1 MTKLAA
7 SFSRLKSEGA
17 FSVLARARELEAQ
30 GRQVVHLQIGEPDFD
45 TPANIVQAGINALN
59 DGHTH
64 YTPSAGILPLRQA
77 IVDYVKRA
85 HGLEANPD
93 QVVVTPGAKP
103 VVFFAILAL
112 IEPGDD
118 VLCPGPGYP
127 TYESMIDYVGAR
139 AVPYRLREENDFRF
153 DPDEFRATVTP
164 KTRLIIVNSPQNPTG
179 GVLERSDLEV
189 IAEVAQE
196 RDIMVLSDEIYHRL
210 IYEGEHVSIATL
222 PGMQER
228 TILMDGFSK
237 TYAMT
242 GWRLGYGGMPEDLA
256 QAMALL
262 QVNSTACAADF
273 TQVAAIEALSGP
285 QTAVDDMLA
294 QFRKRR
300 EVIVDGLNRLPG
312 VSCLKPRG
320 AFYVFPNIKQTGLSS
335 SELAS
340 RLLEEAGVALLAGS
354 DFGEYGDG
362 YLRLSF
368 ANSIENIQ
376 LALESMHQ
384 FLMEL

>member
-1 MTKLAA
+1 MTKLAE
-7 SFSRLKSEGA
+7 SLSRLKPEGA
-17 FSVLARARELEAQ
+17 FRVLARARELEAQ

-45 TPANIVQAGINALN
+45 TPANVVQAGIDALKG
-59 DGHTH
+59 GHTH

-77 IVDYVKRA
+77 IVDYVRRA
-85 HGLEANPD
+85 HGLEATPD

-118 VLCPGPGYP
+118 VLYPNPGYP
-127 TYESMIDYVGAR
+127 TYESMIEYVGAR

-222 PGMQER
+222 PGMQTR

-242 GWRLGYGGMPEDLA
+242 GWRLGYGVMPEGLA
-256 QAMALL
+256 KAMALL

-273 TQVAAIEALSGP
+273 TQIAAIEALSGP
-285 QTAVDDMLA
+285 QTAVDEMIA

-300 EVIVDGLNRLPG
+300 DVIVDGLNRLPG

-320 AFYVFPNIKQTGLSS
+320 AFYVFPNIKETGLSS

-354 DFGEYGDG
+354 GFGEHGDG

-368 ANSIENIQ
+368 ANSIENIH
-376 LALESMHQ
+376 LALESMHE
-384 FLMEL
+384 FLSGL

>member
-1 MTKLAA
+1 MTKLAV
-7 SFSRLKSEGA
+7 SLSRLKSEGA
-17 FSVLARARELEAQ
+17 FRVLARARELEAQ
-30 GRQVVHLQIGEPDFD
+30 GRQMVHLQIGEPDFD
-45 TPANIVQAGINALN
+45 TPANVVQAGINALK

-77 IVDYVKRA
+77 IVDYVRRA
-85 HGLEANPD
+85 HGLEANPN

-103 VVFFAILAL
+103 VVFFAVLAL
-112 IEPGDD
+112 VEPGDD
-118 VLCPGPGYP
+118 VLHPNPGYP

-164 KTRLIIVNSPQNPTG
+164 KTKLIIVNSPQNPTG
-179 GVLERSDLEV
+179 GVLQRSDLEV

-242 GWRLGYGGMPEDLA
+242 GWRLGYGVMPEDLA
-256 QAMALL
+256 QAMAIL

-273 TQVAAIEALSGP
+273 TQVAAIEALNGP

-320 AFYVFPNIKQTGLSS
+320 AFYVFPNIKETGLSS

-384 FLMEL
+384 FLMGL

>member
-1 MTKLAA
+1 M
-7 SFSRLKSEGA
+7 
-17 FSVLARARELEAQ
+17 
-30 GRQVVHLQIGEPDFD
+30 
-45 TPANIVQAGINALN
+45 IN
-59 DGHTH
+59 
-64 YTPSAGILPLRQA
+64 
-77 IVDYVKRA
+77 
-85 HGLEANPD
+85 
-93 QVVVTPGAKP
+93 
-103 VVFFAILAL
+103 
-112 IEPGDD
+112 
-118 VLCPGPGYP
+118 
-127 TYESMIDYVGAR
+127 YVGAR
-139 AVPYRLREENDFRF
+139 AVPYRLREENNFRF

-164 KTRLIIVNSPQNPTG
+164 KTKLIVVNSPQNPTG

-222 PGMQER
+222 PGM
-228 TILMDGFSK
+228 DGFSK

-242 GWRLGYGGMPEDLA
+242 GWRLGYGVMPEDLA
-256 QAMALL
+256 QAMAIL

-285 QTAVDDMLA
+285 QTAVEDMLA

-335 SELAS
+335 SEMAS

-384 FLMEL
+384 FLMGL

>member
-1 MTKLAA
+1 MTKLAE
-7 SFSRLKSEGA
+7 SLSRLKPEGA
-17 FSVLARARELEAQ
+17 FRVLARARELEAQ
-30 GRQVVHLQIGEPDFD
+30 GRQIVHLQIGEPDFD
-45 TPANIVQAGINALN
+45 TPANVVQAGIDALKG
-59 DGHTH
+59 GHTH

-77 IVDYVKRA
+77 IVDYVRRA
-85 HGLEANPD
+85 HGLEVNPD

-118 VLCPGPGYP
+118 VLYPNPGYP
-127 TYESMIDYVGAR
+127 TYESMVEYVGGR

-179 GVLERSDLEV
+179 GVLQRSDLEV

-222 PGMQER
+222 PGMQAR

-242 GWRLGYGGMPEDLA
+242 GWRLGYGVMPEGLA
-256 QAMALL
+256 KAMAIL

-273 TQVAAIEALSGP
+273 TQVAAVEALNGP
-285 QTAVDDMLA
+285 QTAVDDMVA

-300 EVIVDGLNRLPG
+300 EVIVGGLNRLPG
-312 VSCLKPRG
+312 VSCLKPPG
-320 AFYVFPNIKQTGLSS
+320 AFYVFPNIKETGLSS
-335 SELAS
+335 EELAS
-340 RLLEEAGVALLAGS
+340 RLLEEAGVALLPGP
-354 DFGEYGDG
+354 DFGEYGSG

-376 LALESMHQ
+376 LALESMHE
-384 FLMEL
+384 FLSGL

>member
-1 MTKLAA
+1 MPFCHCGNWKKILVIYQQP
-7 SFSRLKSEGA
+7 FRQRL
-17 FSVLARARELEAQ
+17 
-30 GRQVVHLQIGEPDFD
+30 
-45 TPANIVQAGINALN
+45 
-59 DGHTH
+59 
-64 YTPSAGILPLRQA
+64 

-242 GWRLGYGGMPEDLA
+242 GWRLGYGVMPEDLA
-256 QAMALL
+256 QAMAIL

-285 QTAVDDMLA
+285 QTAVEDMLA

-300 EVIVDGLNRLPG
+300 EVIVDGRILPEATGSILRLPQYQTDRAVIERDGFPPVGRSRGGSAGRVGLWRVRRWVPAAELRQLDREYPACAGEHAPVLNG
-312 VSCLKPRG
+312 VVT
-320 AFYVFPNIKQTGLSS
+320 YQ
-335 SELAS
+335 
-340 RLLEEAGVALLAGS
+340 
-354 DFGEYGDG
+354 
-362 YLRLSF
+362 
-368 ANSIENIQ
+368 
-376 LALESMHQ
+376 
-384 FLMEL
+384 

>member
-242 GWRLGYGGMPEDLA
+242 GWRLGYGVMPEDLA

>member
-1 MTKLAA
+1 MTKLAE
-7 SFSRLKSEGA
+7 SLSRLKSEGA
-17 FSVLARARELEAQ
+17 FRVLARARELEAQ
-30 GRQVVHLQIGEPDFD
+30 GRQVVHLQIGEPDFA
-45 TPANIVQAGINALN
+45 TPANVVQAGVDALKS
-59 DGHTH
+59 GHTH
-64 YTPSAGILPLRQA
+64 YTPSAGILPLRQT
-77 IVDYVKRA
+77 IVDYVRRA

-103 VVFFAILAL
+103 IVFFAILAL
-112 IEPGDD
+112 VEPGDD
-118 VLCPGPGYP
+118 VLYPNPGYP

-164 KTRLIIVNSPQNPTG
+164 KTKLIVVNSPQNPTG

-242 GWRLGYGGMPEDLA
+242 GWRLGYGVMPERLA
-256 QAMALL
+256 QAMAIL

-273 TQVAAIEALSGP
+273 TQVAAIEALTGP
-285 QTAVDDMLA
+285 QTAVDEMLA

-300 EVIVDGLNRLPG
+300 DVIVDGLNRLPG

-320 AFYVFPNIKQTGLSS
+320 AFYVFPNIRGTGLSS
-335 SELAS
+335 SEMAN

-354 DFGEYGDG
+354 DFGEYGSG

-376 LALESMHQ
+376 LALESMHE
-384 FLMEL
+384 FLAGL

>member
-1 MTKLAA
+1 MTKLAV
-7 SFSRLKSEGA
+7 SLSRLKSEGA
-17 FSVLARARELEAQ
+17 FRVLARARELEAQ
-30 GRQVVHLQIGEPDFD
+30 GRQMVHLQIGEPDFD
-45 TPANIVQAGINALN
+45 TPANVVQAGINALK

-77 IVDYVKRA
+77 IVDYVRRA
-85 HGLEANPD
+85 HGLEANPN

-103 VVFFAILAL
+103 VVFFAVLAL
-112 IEPGDD
+112 VEPGDD
-118 VLCPGPGYP
+118 VLYPNPGYP

-164 KTRLIIVNSPQNPTG
+164 KTKLIIVNSPQNPTG
-179 GVLERSDLEV
+179 GVLQRSDLEV

-242 GWRLGYGGMPEDLA
+242 GWRLGYGVMPEDLA

-354 DFGEYGDG
+354 DFGEYGEG

>member
-1 MTKLAA
+1 MTKLAE
-7 SFSRLKSEGA
+7 SLSRLKPEGA
-17 FSVLARARELEAQ
+17 FRVLARARELEAQ

-45 TPANIVQAGINALN
+45 TPANVVQAGIDALKG
-59 DGHTH
+59 GHTH

-77 IVDYVKRA
+77 IVDYVRRA
-85 HGLEANPD
+85 HGLEATPD

-118 VLCPGPGYP
+118 VLYPNPGYP
-127 TYESMIDYVGAR
+127 TYESMIEYVGAR

-222 PGMQER
+222 PGMQTR

-242 GWRLGYGGMPEDLA
+242 GWRLGYGVMPEGLA
-256 QAMALL
+256 KAMALL

-273 TQVAAIEALSGP
+273 TQIAAIEALSGP
-285 QTAVDDMLA
+285 QTAVDEMIA

-300 EVIVDGLNRLPG
+300 DVIVDGLNRLPG

-320 AFYVFPNIKQTGLSS
+320 AFYVFPNIKETGLSS

-340 RLLEEAGVALLAGS
+340 RLLEEAGVALLTGS
-354 DFGEYGDG
+354 GFGEHGDG

-368 ANSIENIQ
+368 ANSIENIH
-376 LALESMHQ
+376 LALESMHE
-384 FLMEL
+384 FLSGL

>member
-1 MTKLAA
+1 MTKLAV
-7 SFSRLKSEGA
+7 SLSRLKSEGA
-17 FSVLARARELEAQ
+17 FRVLARARELEAQ
-30 GRQVVHLQIGEPDFD
+30 GRQMVHLQIGEPDFD
-45 TPANIVQAGINALN
+45 TPANVVQAGINALKE
-59 DGHTH
+59 GHTH

-85 HGLEANPD
+85 HGLEANPN

-103 VVFFAILAL
+103 IVFFTILAL

-118 VLCPGPGYP
+118 VLFPNPGYP

-139 AVPYRLREENDFRF
+139 AMPYRLREENDFRF

-164 KTRLIIVNSPQNPTG
+164 KTKLIVVNSPQNPTG

-242 GWRLGYGGMPEDLA
+242 GWRLGYGVMPEDLA
-256 QAMALL
+256 QAMAIL

-273 TQVAAIEALSGP
+273 TQVAAIEALNGP

-320 AFYVFPNIKQTGLSS
+320 AFYVFPNIKGTGLSS

-384 FLMEL
+384 FLTGL

>member
-1 MTKLAA
+1 
-7 SFSRLKSEGA
+7 
-17 FSVLARARELEAQ
+17 
-30 GRQVVHLQIGEPDFD
+30 
-45 TPANIVQAGINALN
+45 
-59 DGHTH
+59 
-64 YTPSAGILPLRQA
+64 
-77 IVDYVKRA
+77 
-85 HGLEANPD
+85 
-93 QVVVTPGAKP
+93 
-103 VVFFAILAL
+103 
-112 IEPGDD
+112 
-118 VLCPGPGYP
+118 
-127 TYESMIDYVGAR
+127 
-139 AVPYRLREENDFRF
+139 
-153 DPDEFRATVTP
+153 
-164 KTRLIIVNSPQNPTG
+164 
-179 GVLERSDLEV
+179 VLERSDLEV

-242 GWRLGYGGMPEDLA
+242 GWRLGYGVMPEDLA
-256 QAMALL
+256 QAMAIL

-320 AFYVFPNIKQTGLSS
+320 AFYVFPNIKGTGLSS

-384 FLMEL
+384 FLTGL